1 MLNNI
6 KNSIMILLIFLLSI
20 QTALFS
26 ISGEEILDNVKEK
39 FSNLKTFE
47 SEFTQTQFW
56 ELADEKSETTGKFYF
71 KKEDSFRIENGEDFI
86 LSDGKTVWRYSK
98 ANNQVLIEEVKEDNE
113 NESSM
118 LPHKIFFQFTTDY
131 DLVDYFTKKS
141 KDGNEENDIF
151 VIKLATK
158 KGEEKFI
165 NEVKAYIS
173 SDFITKKIEYKDID
187 ENTTIFEFNKVKIDK
202 PIEEQ
207 KFIFKVKDDKIE
219 IIDLR

>member
-1 MLNNI
+1 
-6 KNSIMILLIFLLSI
+6 MILIIFLLSI

-26 ISGEEILDNVKEK
+26 ISGEEILDNVKNK
-39 FSNLKTFE
+39 FEELKTFE
-47 SEFTQTQFW
+47 AEFTQTQFW

-71 KKEDSFRIENGEDFI
+71 KKEDTFRIENGEDYI
-86 LSDGKTVWRYSK
+86 ISDGTTVWRYSK
-98 ANNQVLIEEVKEDNE
+98 ANNQVLIEEVKDDKE
-113 NESSM
+113 NESSSM

-141 KDGNEENDIF
+141 KDGNEKNDIF
-151 VIKLATK
+151 VIKLSTK
-158 KGEEKFI
+158 EGEEKFI

-173 SDFITKKIEYKDID
+173 YDFVTKKIEYKDID
-187 ENTTIFEFNKVKIDK
+187 ENTTIFEFNNVKIDK

-207 KFIFKVKDDKIE
+207 KFKFEVKDDKIE